1 MKRIF
6 FAFALFVSAV
16 SFAATPNVDEQV
28 SKQFKETFPAALDVK
43 WHEYETFYE
52 VVFKNNDILCRVK
65 YDLKGNIIS
74 TRRDYHEKDLSL
86 FIVAKVKEKYQG
98 KKIFG
103 VTEVTSSEGVLY
115 NIVLEDDKNW
125 TNITT
130 DETGNI
136 TQVQKLKKV

>member
-1 MKRIF
+1 MKKIF
-6 FAFALFVSAV
+6 FALALLVSTA
-16 SFAATPNVDEQV
+16 SFATSPEVDEQV
-28 SKQFKETFPAALDVK
+28 FKQFKETFPAAIEVK
-43 WHEYETFYE
+43 WYDYETFYE

-86 FIVAKVKEKYQG
+86 FIIAKVKEKYAG

-103 VTEVTSSEGVLY
+103 VTEITSSEGVTY

-125 TNITT
+125 INLNS
-130 DETGNI
+130 DESGNI
-136 TQVQKLKKV
+136 SQVQKLKKA

>member
-1 MKRIF
+1 MKKIF
-6 FAFALFVSAV
+6 FALALLVSTA
-16 SFAATPNVDEQV
+16 SLATSPEVDEQV
-28 SKQFKETFPAALDVK
+28 SKQFKETFPAAIEVK
-43 WHEYETFYE
+43 WYDYETFYE

-86 FIVAKVKEKYQG
+86 FIIAKVKEKYAG

-103 VTEVTSSEGVLY
+103 VTEITSSEGVTY

-125 TNITT
+125 INLNS
-130 DETGNI
+130 DESGNI
-136 TQVQKLKKV
+136 SQVQ

>member
-6 FAFALFVSAV
+6 FALALLVGTA
-16 SFAATPNVDEQV
+16 SFAANPGVDEQV
-28 SKQFKETFPAALDVK
+28 SKQFKETFPSAMEVK
-43 WHEYETFYE
+43 WFEYETFYE

-74 TRRDYHEKDLSL
+74 TRRDYTEKDLSL

-103 VTEVTSSEGVLY
+103 ITEITSSDGVTY
-115 NIVLEDDKNW
+115 NIVLEDDKYW
-125 TNITT
+125 TNINS
-130 DETGNI
+130 DESGNFS
-136 TQVQKLKKV
+136 QVQKLKKA

>member
-1 MKRIF
+1 MKKIF
-6 FAFALFVSAV
+6 FALAMVMSTA
-16 SFAATPNVDEQV
+16 SFATSPEVDEQV
-28 SKQFKETFPAALDVK
+28 SRQFKETFPAAIEIK
-43 WHEYETFYE
+43 WYDYETFYE

-86 FIVAKVKEKYQG
+86 FIVAKVKEKYAG

-103 VTEVTSSEGVLY
+103 VTEITSSEGVTY

-125 TNITT
+125 INLNS
-130 DETGNI
+130 DESGNI
-136 TQVQKLKKV
+136 SQVQKLKKA

>member
-1 MKRIF
+1 MKKIF
-6 FAFALFVSAV
+6 FAIALLVSTA
-16 SFAATPNVDEQV
+16 SFATSPEVDEQV
-28 SKQFKETFPAALDVK
+28 SKQFKETFPAAIEVK
-43 WHEYETFYE
+43 WYDYETFYE

-86 FIVAKVKEKYQG
+86 FIIAKVKEKYAG

-103 VTEVTSSEGVLY
+103 VTEITSSEGVTY

-125 TNITT
+125 INLNS
-130 DETGNI
+130 DESGNI
-136 TQVQKLKKV
+136 SQVQKLKKA

>member
-1 MKRIF
+1 MKRIL
-6 FAFALFVSAV
+6 FALALLVSTA
-16 SFAATPNVDEQV
+16 SFATSPNVDEQV
-28 SKQFKETFPAALDVK
+28 SKQFKETFPAAIEVK
-43 WHEYETFYE
+43 WYDYETFYE

-86 FIVAKVKEKYQG
+86 FIVAKVKEKYTG

-103 VTEVTSSEGVLY
+103 VTEITSSEGVIY

-125 TNITT
+125 INLNS
-130 DETGNI
+130 DESGNI
-136 TQVQKLKKV
+136 SQVQKLKKA

>member
-1 MKRIF
+1 MKNIF
-6 FAFALFVSAV
+6 FALALLVSTA
-16 SFAATPNVDEQV
+16 SFATSPEVDEQV
-28 SKQFKETFPAALDVK
+28 SKQFKETFPAAIEVK
-43 WHEYETFYE
+43 WYDYETFYE

-86 FIVAKVKEKYQG
+86 FIIAKVKEKYAG

-103 VTEVTSSEGVLY
+103 VTEITSSEGVTY

-125 TNITT
+125 INLNS
-130 DETGNI
+130 DESGNI
-136 TQVQKLKKV
+136 SQVQKLKKA

>member
-1 MKRIF
+1 MKKIF
-6 FAFALFVSAV
+6 FALALLVSTA
-16 SFAATPNVDEQV
+16 SFATSPEVDEQV
-28 SKQFKETFPAALDVK
+28 SKQFKETFPAAIEVK
-43 WHEYETFYE
+43 WYDYETFYE

-86 FIVAKVKEKYQG
+86 FIVAKVKEKYTG

-103 VTEVTSSEGVLY
+103 VTEITSSEGVTY

-125 TNITT
+125 INLNS
-130 DETGNI
+130 DESGNI
-136 TQVQKLKKV
+136 SQVQKLKKA

>member
-1 MKRIF
+1 MKKIF
-6 FAFALFVSAV
+6 FALALLVSTV
-16 SFAATPNVDEQV
+16 SFASPTVDEQV

-43 WHEYETFYE
+43 WFEYETFYE

-74 TRRDYHEKDLSL
+74 TRRDYNEKDLSL

-103 VTEVTSSEGVLY
+103 VTEITSSEGVSY
-115 NIVLEDDKNW
+115 NIVLEDDKYW
-125 TNITT
+125 TNINA
-130 DETGNI
+130 DESGNI
-136 TQVQKLKKV
+136 SQVQKLKKA

>member
-1 MKRIF
+1 MKKIF
-6 FAFALFVSAV
+6 FALALLVSTA
-16 SFAATPNVDEQV
+16 SFATSPEVDEQV
-28 SKQFKETFPAALDVK
+28 SKQFKETFPAAIEVK
-43 WHEYETFYE
+43 WYDYETFYE

-86 FIVAKVKEKYQG
+86 FIIAKVKEKYAG

-103 VTEVTSSEGVLY
+103 VTEITSSEGVTY

-125 TNITT
+125 INLNS
-130 DETGNI
+130 DESGNI
-136 TQVQKLKKV
+136 SQVQKLKKA

>member
-1 MKRIF
+1 MKKIF
-6 FAFALFVSAV
+6 FALALLVSTALF
-16 SFAATPNVDEQV
+16 ATSPEVDEQV
-28 SKQFKETFPAALDVK
+28 SKQFKETFPAAIEVK
-43 WHEYETFYE
+43 WYDYETFYE

-86 FIVAKVKEKYQG
+86 FIIAKVKEKYAG

-103 VTEVTSSEGVLY
+103 VTEITSSEGVTY

-125 TNITT
+125 INLNS
-130 DETGNI
+130 DESGNI
-136 TQVQKLKKV
+136 SQVQKLKKA

>member
-1 MKRIF
+1 MKKIF
-6 FAFALFVSAV
+6 FAIALLVSAA
-16 SFAATPNVDEQV
+16 SFATSPEVDEQV
-28 SKQFKETFPAALDVK
+28 SKQFKETFPAAIEVK
-43 WHEYETFYE
+43 WYDYETFYE

-86 FIVAKVKEKYQG
+86 FIIAKVKEKYAG

-103 VTEVTSSEGVLY
+103 VTEITSSEGVTY

-125 TNITT
+125 INLNS
-130 DETGNI
+130 DESGNI
-136 TQVQKLKKV
+136 SQVQKLKKA

>member
-1 MKRIF
+1 MKKIF
-6 FAFALFVSAV
+6 FALALLVSTA
-16 SFAATPNVDEQV
+16 SFATSPEVDEQV
-28 SKQFKETFPAALDVK
+28 SKQFKETFPAAIEVK
-43 WHEYETFYE
+43 WYDYETFYE

-86 FIVAKVKEKYQG
+86 FIIAKVKEKYAG

-103 VTEVTSSEGVLY
+103 VTEITSSEGVTY

-125 TNITT
+125 INLNS
-130 DETGNI
+130 DESGHI
-136 TQVQKLKKV
+136 SQVQKLKKA

>member
-1 MKRIF
+1 MKKIL
-6 FAFALFVSAV
+6 FALALLVSTI
-16 SFAATPNVDEQV
+16 SFAKSPEVDEQV
-28 SKQFKETFPAALDVK
+28 SKRFKETFPTAIEVK
-43 WHEYETFYE
+43 WYDYETFYE

-86 FIVAKVKEKYQG
+86 FIVAKVKEKYAG

-103 VTEVTSSEGVLY
+103 ITEITSTEGVIY

-125 TNITT
+125 INLNS
-130 DETGNI
+130 DESGNI
-136 TQVQKLKKV
+136 SQVQKLKKA

>member
-1 MKRIF
+1 MKKIF
-6 FAFALFVSAV
+6 FALAMVMSTA
-16 SFAATPNVDEQV
+16 SFATSPEVDEQV
-28 SKQFKETFPAALDVK
+28 SRQFKETFPAAIEIK
-43 WHEYETFYE
+43 WYDYETFYE

-86 FIVAKVKEKYQG
+86 FIVAKVKEKYTG

-103 VTEVTSSEGVLY
+103 VTEITSSEGVTY

-125 TNITT
+125 INLNS
-130 DETGNI
+130 DESGNI
-136 TQVQKLKKV
+136 SQVQKLKKA

>member
-1 MKRIF
+1 MKKIF
-6 FAFALFVSAV
+6 FALALLVSAA
-16 SFAATPNVDEQV
+16 SFATSPEVDEQV
-28 SKQFKETFPAALDVK
+28 SKQFKETFPAAIEVK
-43 WHEYETFYE
+43 WYDYETFYE

-86 FIVAKVKEKYQG
+86 FIIAKVKEKYAG

-103 VTEVTSSEGVLY
+103 VTEITSSEGVTY

-125 TNITT
+125 INLNS
-130 DETGNI
+130 DESGNI
-136 TQVQKLKKV
+136 SQVQKLKKA

>member
-6 FAFALFVSAV
+6 FAFALLVSTV

-28 SKQFKETFPAALDVK
+28 SKQFKETFPAALDIK
-43 WHEYETFYE
+43 WFEYESFYE

-74 TRRDYHEKDLSL
+74 TRRDYTEKDLSL
-86 FIVAKVKEKYQG
+86 FIVAKIKEKYQG

-103 VTEVTSSEGVLY
+103 VTEITSSEGVTY
-115 NIVLEDDKNW
+115 NIVLEDDKYW
-125 TNITT
+125 TNINS
-130 DETGNI
+130 DESGNI
-136 TQVQKLKKV
+136 SKLQKLKKA

>member
-6 FAFALFVSAV
+6 FAFALLVTTV

-28 SKQFKETFPAALDVK
+28 SKQFKETFPAALDIK
-43 WHEYETFYE
+43 WFEYESFYE

-74 TRRDYHEKDLSL
+74 TRRDYTEKDLSL
-86 FIVAKVKEKYQG
+86 FIVAKIKEKYQG

-103 VTEVTSSEGVLY
+103 VTEITSSEGVTY
-115 NIVLEDDKNW
+115 NIVLEDDKYW
-125 TNITT
+125 TNINS
-130 DETGNI
+130 DESGNI
-136 TQVQKLKKV
+136 SKLQKLKKA